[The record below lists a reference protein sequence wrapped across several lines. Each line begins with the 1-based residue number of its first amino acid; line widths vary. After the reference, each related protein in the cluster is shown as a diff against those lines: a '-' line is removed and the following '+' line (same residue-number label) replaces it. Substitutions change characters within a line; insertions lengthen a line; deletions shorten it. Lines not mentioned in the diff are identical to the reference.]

1 VKNEAQ
7 ARYELV
13 NRDFS
18 PSLFARAALILLLLA
33 AVPAL
38 STLAKDGQYFPR
50 TNPVRQVSLSIKMN
64 VAHAPVVIASDRL
77 ETVAK
82 AVPPPPTVRV
92 DRLEQFEI
100 APISTIG
107 ISLSMQHRYPP
118 LTLA

>member
-1 VKNEAQ
+1 VKNEPQ
-7 ARYELV
+7 ARYQVV
-13 NRDFS
+13 NRAFS
-18 PSLFARAALILLLLA
+18 PSFFARTVLILLLLA
-33 AVPAL
+33 AVPGL

-50 TNPVRQVSLSIKMN
+50 TNPVRRVSLSIKMN
-64 VAHAPVVIASDRL
+64 VSHAPAVIVSDRL

-82 AVPPPPTVRV
+82 TVSPPPTVRV
-92 DRLEQFEI
+92 DGLEQSEI